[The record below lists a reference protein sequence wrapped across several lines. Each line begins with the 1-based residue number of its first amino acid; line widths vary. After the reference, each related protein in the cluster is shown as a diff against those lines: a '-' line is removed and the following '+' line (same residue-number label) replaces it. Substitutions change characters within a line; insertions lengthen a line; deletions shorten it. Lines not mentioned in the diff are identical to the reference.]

1 MIFMSNTMKTIAML
15 RSLPISDPEAL
26 IEAEMPIPVPGA
38 QDLLVRVKAV
48 SINPVDVKVRTGAG
62 VQQDPKILGWDA
74 AGIVE
79 SVGENVS
86 GFVPGDEVYYAGDLT
101 RPGSNAEY
109 QTVDYRIVAKKP
121 ASLGFTEAA
130 AIPLTAITAWETLF
144 DHMGLT
150 KDTSG
155 NLLVIG
161 GAGGVGSMVIQLAK
175 ARTSLRVIAS
185 ASRRESVEWCKKLG
199 ADDIVDHSKDLGQQV
214 QDLGG
219 ADYVFSAYTEHRE
232 EDIAS
237 AMNPQSQLVFIDD
250 PQTFNIG
257 AFKPKSISVTP
268 EFMFTRSMFA
278 TEDMAYQSDLLRQ
291 VADMIDSG
299 QITGTLTETLTG
311 LSVESFRE
319 GHQKVESS
327 HMIGKL
333 VISYS

>member
-1 MIFMSNTMKTIAML
+1 MSNTMKTIAML

-26 IEAEMPIPVPGA
+26 IETEMPIPVPGP
-38 QDLLVRVKAV
+38 QDLLVRMKAV
-48 SINPVDVKVRTGAG
+48 SINPVDVKVRAGAG

-109 QTVDYRIVAKKP
+109 QTVDYRIVAEKP

-161 GAGGVGSMVIQLAK
+161 GGRRSRFYGDPACKSTNFSSRNCI
-175 ARTSLRVIAS
+175 SL
-185 ASRRESVEWCKKLG
+185 
-199 ADDIVDHSKDLGQQV
+199 
-214 QDLGG
+214 
-219 ADYVFSAYTEHRE
+219 
-232 EDIAS
+232 
-237 AMNPQSQLVFIDD
+237 
-250 PQTFNIG
+250 
-257 AFKPKSISVTP
+257 TP
-268 EFMFTRSMFA
+268 RI
-278 TEDMAYQSDLLRQ
+278 R
-291 VADMIDSG
+291 
-299 QITGTLTETLTG
+299 
-311 LSVESFRE
+311 
-319 GHQKVESS
+319 
-327 HMIGKL
+327 
-333 VISYS
+333 

>member
-185 ASRRESVEWCKKLG
+185 A
-199 ADDIVDHSKDLGQQV
+199 
-214 QDLGG
+214 
-219 ADYVFSAYTEHRE
+219 
-232 EDIAS
+232 
-237 AMNPQSQLVFIDD
+237 
-250 PQTFNIG
+250 
-257 AFKPKSISVTP
+257 
-268 EFMFTRSMFA
+268 
-278 TEDMAYQSDLLRQ
+278 
-291 VADMIDSG
+291 
-299 QITGTLTETLTG
+299 
-311 LSVESFRE
+311 
-319 GHQKVESS
+319 
-327 HMIGKL
+327 
-333 VISYS
+333 